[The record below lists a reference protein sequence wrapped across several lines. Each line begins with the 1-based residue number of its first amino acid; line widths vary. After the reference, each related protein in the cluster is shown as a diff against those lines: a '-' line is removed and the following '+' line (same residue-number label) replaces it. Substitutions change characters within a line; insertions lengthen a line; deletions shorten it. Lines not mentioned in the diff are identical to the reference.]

1 MPRKTGQPGFYT
13 RKPPSSYNIT
23 TQQKLIKDAAKACGV
38 RKGMP
43 RNELVKAMTNCMP
56 QFFEQG
62 EQEVKEDKVIKVY
75 HSPHCQP
82 CLEITELLN
91 KGRFESN
98 IEGDVPIDL
107 VDVTSEEGF
116 KELHAAGVDVS
127 SIPTAR
133 YQGQTCKL
141 GVDEDQQV
149 VVIECKI
156 PAASPKPESLTPEV

>member
-1 MPRKTGQPGFYT
+1 M
-13 RKPPSSYNIT
+13 S
-23 TQQKLIKDAAKACGV
+23 
-38 RKGMP
+38 
-43 RNELVKAMTNCMP
+43 
-56 QFFEQG
+56 
-62 EQEVKEDKVIKVY
+62 EDNVIKVY

-82 CLEITELLN
+82 CHEIMELLN

-127 SIPTAR
+127 SIPAAR
-133 YQGQTCKL
+133 YKGQTCKL
-141 GVDEDQQV
+141 GIDEDQQV